1 MKRKASPSAHASAP
15 ASALACAFAFA
26 VASALASSGC
36 SKPEEPIRAAQD
48 PSAITSAGTAAS
60 NGGAPSVAGSA
71 KTAVAIKLRVIKP
84 PPDAELASF
93 LRTERLRA
101 KAESRVLVVYA
112 GAKWCDP
119 CKHFHAL
126 IDAGRLDAA
135 LARTTLVE
143 LDVDQDTERLSAA
156 GYKYR
161 FIPYFAVAGADGHPE
176 KEMQVTGK
184 DVGDDTITQLIAW
197 QDAAP

>member
-1 MKRKASPSAHASAP
+1 VDLAGQAARMKISL
-15 ASALACAFAFA
+15 ALACAIAIA
-26 VASALASSGC
+26 GC

-48 PSAITSAGTAAS
+48 PSAVATSGT
-60 NGGAPSVAGSA
+60 
-71 KTAVAIKLRVIKP
+71 TATTTATTGTKPTSDAKLRVVKP

-126 IDAGRLDAA
+126 LDSGRLDAK
-135 LARTTLVE
+135 LSRTTLVE

-184 DVGDDTITQLIAW
+184 DVGDDTIAELVAW
-197 QDAAP
+197 QDAPR

>member
-1 MKRKASPSAHASAP
+1 MKRKTSASAI
-15 ASALACAFAFA
+15 ASAFAFA
-26 VASALASSGC
+26 FTFASAGC

-48 PSAITSAGTAAS
+48 PSAVATSAAPATATPTARPAS
-60 NGGAPSVAGSA
+60 DA
-71 KTAVAIKLRVIKP
+71 KLRVVKP

-126 IDAGRLDAA
+126 LDAGRLDAK
-135 LARTTLVE
+135 LSRTTLVE

-156 GYKYR
+156 GYKYK

-184 DVGDDTITQLIAW
+184 DVGDDTIEQLVAW
-197 QDAAP
+197 QDAPR

>member
-1 MKRKASPSAHASAP
+1 MKRRTSASAF
-15 ASALACAFAFA
+15 ASAFAMASAFAFC
-26 VASALASSGC
+26 GC

-48 PSAITSAGTAAS
+48 PSAVATTTASA
-60 NGGAPSVAGSA
+60 APSA
-71 KTAVAIKLRVIKP
+71 KAAVAVKLRVIKP
-84 PPDAELASF
+84 PADAELASF

-101 KAESRVLVVYA
+101 KGESRVLVVYA

-126 IDAGRLDAA
+126 LDAGRLDAT
-135 LARTTLVE
+135 LSRTTLVE

-161 FIPYFAVAGADGHPE
+161 FVPYFALAGADGHPE

-184 DVGDDTITQLIAW
+184 DVGDDTIEQLVAW
-197 QDAAP
+197 QDAAR

>member
-1 MKRKASPSAHASAP
+1 MGSGLAV
-15 ASALACAFAFA
+15 ALAIAFACA
-26 VASALASSGC
+26 GC

-48 PSAITSAGTAAS
+48 PSAVTTSA
-60 NGGAPSVAGSA
+60 APATSSA
-71 KTAVAIKLRVIKP
+71 KPATSASKLRVVKP

-101 KAESRVLVVYA
+101 KGESRVLVVYA

-126 IDAGRLDAA
+126 LDSGRLDAT
-135 LARTTLVE
+135 LSRTTLVE

-161 FIPYFAVAGADGHPE
+161 FVPYFAVAGADGHPE

-184 DVGDDTITQLIAW
+184 DIGDDTIEQLVAW
-197 QDAAP
+197 QDAPR